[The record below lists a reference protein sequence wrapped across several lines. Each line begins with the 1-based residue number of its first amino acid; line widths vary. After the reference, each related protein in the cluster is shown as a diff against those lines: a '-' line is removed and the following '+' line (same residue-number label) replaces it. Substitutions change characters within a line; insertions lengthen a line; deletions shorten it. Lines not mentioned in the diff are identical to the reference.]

1 MIDLHS
7 HILPGVDDGVGSLAE
22 ACALAIA
29 ARYAGVTAI
38 AATPHVRLD
47 YPTTPAEMEAG
58 VAAVRGALAE
68 ASIRLD
74 VLTGGE
80 IDLGRLPSLAREDV
94 ERFTLAG
101 TGRYLLLEFPD
112 QGWPLSLELAIH
124 GLKRDGITAV
134 LAHPER
140 NDAVQDRPARL
151 EAAVEAGAV
160 VQVTTGSLAGVLGR
174 TAQATAKR
182 LLKLG
187 LVHLLA
193 SDVHHP
199 DSRVLGAA
207 AAAETIRDDALVRY
221 LTEESPYAIV
231 VGDELPP
238 LEPPRRRRRLLPLG
252 R

>member
-7 HILPGVDDGVGSLAE
+7 HILPGLDDGVASLAE
-22 ACALAIA
+22 ARELAVA
-29 ARYAGVTAI
+29 AADAGVTAI

-47 YPTTPAEMEAG
+47 YPTTPDEMEAG
-58 VAAVRGALAE
+58 VAAVREELAN
-68 ASIRLD
+68 AQVRLD
-74 VLTGGE
+74 LLTGGE
-80 IDLGRLPSLAREDV
+80 IDLGRLPLLAREDV

-134 LAHPER
+134 VAHPER

-151 EAAVEAGAV
+151 AAAVDAGAV
-160 VQVTTGSLAGVLGR
+160 VQLTTGSLAGVLGR

-182 LLKLG
+182 LLRLG

-207 AAAETIRDDALVRY
+207 AAAESIRDAGLVRY
-221 LTEESPYAIV
+221 LTEEAPYAVV
-231 VGDELPP
+231 VGDDLPP
-238 LEPPRRRRRLLPLG
+238 RAAARRRRRLLPLG